1 MRQMS
6 FWAAVLL
13 TVGLLGGCGDST
25 TDTDVVDEE
34 RTETVNVPDPLDQ
47 QLQDR
52 ARETQADR

>member
-1 MRQMS
+1 MS

-13 TVGLLGGCGDST
+13 TVGLLSGCGDST
-25 TDTDVVDEE
+25 TDADAVDEE